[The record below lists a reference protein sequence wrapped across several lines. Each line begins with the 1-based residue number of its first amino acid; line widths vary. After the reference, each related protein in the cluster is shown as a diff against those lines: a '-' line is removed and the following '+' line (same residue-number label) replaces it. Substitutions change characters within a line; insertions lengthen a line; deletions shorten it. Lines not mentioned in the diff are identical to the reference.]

1 MRRLCPRS
9 QGLELH
15 RNSLQS
21 SAAQEVYISRMH
33 VASVKRLVFPIRTGW
48 ELSGTMSVEL
58 SQYTQ
63 YSYKQPEEGQIR
75 LLTLRPGSNQDEP
88 IECELS
94 SCELDNA
101 PSYEALSYFWGTNQ
115 NTRLISLHGSTFR
128 VREDLYNAL
137 RRLRQLQTSRILWV
151 DFICI
156 DQNNQAE
163 IYNQISRLGDICAKA
178 ESVAVYL
185 GEATMA
191 TDQAMDYLTQI
202 KEGGTSQIPPG
213 RMGDLILEG
222 FQDIL
227 SRPWFQR
234 AWILQDAF
242 NARAAVLHCG
252 SKAVCSKT
260 MIHASKVLP
269 GKIDP
274 LSQQVLNLMPGFR
287 GDDQAAS
294 KFQLYDLLQRFQH
307 AKATDQRDKIY
318 ALLGMVDFGHS
329 KSVIL
334 PDYSMSQKDLMRAVI
349 ANLCFCESSSVPEPP
364 YDTVKEFLANLDP
377 IDNDILKKI
386 FETSLDIDLSSL
398 LRHGSRYIR
407 IERSLVEAASRNKTK
422 GDEMVGILLRAISQE
437 KSASLTPP
445 GASSVF

>member
-1 MRRLCPRS
+1 M
-9 QGLELH
+9 
-15 RNSLQS
+15 
-21 SAAQEVYISRMH
+21 
-33 VASVKRLVFPIRTGW
+33 
-48 ELSGTMSVEL
+48 
-58 SQYTQ
+58 
-63 YSYKQPEEGQIR
+63 QPEEGQIR

-101 PSYEALSYFWGTNQ
+101 PPYEALSYFWGTNQ
-115 NTRLISLHGSTFR
+115 NTRAISLHGSTFQ

-156 DQNNQAE
+156 DQSNQTE
-163 IYNQISRLGDICAKA
+163 IYNQISQLGDICAKA

-191 TDQAMDYLTQI
+191 TDQAMDYLMQI

-213 RMGDLILEG
+213 RVDDLILEG

-260 MIHASKVLP
+260 MIHASELLL

-287 GDDQAAS
+287 RDDRAAS

-318 ALLGMVDFGHS
+318 ALLGMVDFGYS

-364 YDTVKEFLANLDP
+364 YDTIKEFLANLDP
-377 IDNDILKKI
+377 IDNDILKRI

-422 GDEMVGILLRAISQE
+422 GDEMVEILLRAIGKE

>member
-1 MRRLCPRS
+1 MLTIARVRVTS
-9 QGLELH
+9 QSTSILSCAGSIYFTNASRFSHE
-15 RNSLQS
+15 S
-21 SAAQEVYISRMH
+21 S
-33 VASVKRLVFPIRTGW
+33 FPGYATGW
-48 ELSGTMSVEL
+48 EFSRTMSVEH

-63 YSYKQPEEGQIR
+63 YMQLEEGQIR
-75 LLTLRPGSNQDEP
+75 LLALRQGSNQDEP

-115 NTRLISLHGSTFR
+115 NIRVISLHGSTFR

-137 RRLRQLQTSRILWV
+137 RRLRQCQTSRILWV

-156 DQNNQAE
+156 DQSNQAE
-163 IYNQISRLGDICAKA
+163 IYSQISRLGDIYAKA

-191 TDQAMDYLTQI
+191 TDQAMDYLMQI
-202 KEGGTSQIPPG
+202 KEGGTSQIPPS
-213 RMGDLILEG
+213 RVNDLMLEG

-234 AWILQDAF
+234 AWIIQDAF
-242 NARAAVLHCG
+242 NARAAVLYFG
-252 SKAVCSKT
+252 SKAVSSKT
-260 MIHASKVLP
+260 MIRASKLLP
-269 GKIDP
+269 DKIDP
-274 LSQQVLNLMPGFR
+274 LSQQILDLMPGSR
-287 GDDQAAS
+287 RDDKAAS

-318 ALLGMVDFGHS
+318 ALLGMVDFGYS
-329 KSVIL
+329 KSMIL

-364 YDTVKEFLANLDP
+364 YDTINEFLANLDP
-377 IDNDILKKI
+377 IDNDILKNI
-386 FETSLDIDLSSL
+386 FETSLEIDLASL

-407 IERSLVEAASRNKTK
+407 INRSLVEAASWNKTK
-422 GDEMVGILLRAISQE
+422 GDEMVEILLRAIGQE
-437 KSASLTPP
+437 RSAPPTPP
-445 GASSVF
+445 EASSP